1 MYKMYIQEPEY
12 NKETITSD
20 ELFKLAK
27 RSRKPKIYNPKTNR
41 MIAINGPAYNQL
53 LRGGYMHW
61 KEERLLIPPFNEMII
76 LRKCLSF
83 ASNKIW
89 DIVAEKGLLTLIN
102 GRLSLLEILLKVN
115 YNEFVICNL
124 LKFCWNRRE
133 TREWR
138 DNILMKFLHH
148 PNLTPSK
155 YRPNALYDAFSKA
168 DVLGSEHILAI
179 ARTLR

>member
-41 MIAINGPAYNQL
+41 MIVINGSAYNRL
-53 LRGGYMHW
+53 LHDGYIHW
-61 KEERLLIPPFNEMII
+61 REESLLIPPFNEIPI

-83 ASNKIW
+83 VYNKIW
-89 DIVAEKGLLTLIN
+89 DIVAEKSLLTKID
-102 GRLSLLEILLKVN
+102 RKLSLLEILLKAN
-115 YNEFVICNL
+115 WNEFVICNL
-124 LKFCWNRRE
+124 LKFCWNSKE

-138 DNILMKFLHH
+138 DNILIKFLHC
-148 PNLTPSK
+148 PDLVISK

-168 DVLGSEHILAI
+168 DVLGPEHILTI
-179 ARTLR
+179 ARTLQ